1 MGWTHHTVAGL
12 IFLAT
17 LSGAYGGWSNWGQFS
32 DCSRSCGGGVK
43 VRERQCVVDSLDR
56 NVCKGRSKSFK
67 MCNTQVCSGARRDF
81 RASQCEEYNIIPLD
95 DVKYSWLPYYGH
107 GETCALLCLAKGQMF
122 YHKLA
127 DRVVDGTPCHDDPSR
142 RCVHGQ
148 CKSIGCDWKV
158 GSYKQ
163 TDQCGVCGGDGSSC
177 LGGGEVTGT
186 FHQQRLSPGH
196 TTIVQV
202 PKGSTNVYLREQ
214 GGNNNSIVFWDSDGY
229 NFAIDKETR
238 KLLQRINF
246 AGTQFKYTPEDS
258 YNTHGIIQAPGPTSR
273 DFTVYAVNEEA
284 DNPDI
289 LYGYTPPSSDNSG
302 KDVTPIGKQKETHT
316 KNKHMKSIHDNQDIK
331 SFISKPSNIKIS
343 SSSVPG
349 RNYGITN
356 VKIVDRKMPKKDYA
370 NTHENAL
377 TDREKFVYEN
387 GVQILG
393 GDKTI
398 RKNGHGLDTGAQEMR
413 HGTGDPD
420 LTRLELESR
429 ASRSSYHD
437 NSRYMWSHGEWTP
450 CSAQCGSGI
459 QRRVVSCVDREE
471 RQVTNERSCDQAS
484 RPITVQQCDN
494 GDCRTDTTNAF
505 VRWQV
510 GRWGACSTSCDIGDQ
525 VQDVFCEAVLGDN
538 STRRVDNEQ
547 CLFRFQAKPQYRRS
561 CNEDVSC
568 PMWMHSAWGK
578 CSVSCG
584 EGVQTRLVDC
594 RAHRGQRRPYPN
606 TSCETGQRP
615 TDRRRCQLAPCQQRP
630 SRQREHTT
638 PRQTLQL
645 TQVLRR
651 QTNPPRECS
660 LSYYGCCPDRI
671 TPARGGNY
679 EGCPS
684 RADNSDGVQY
694 ARTGGQTILECIPLT
709 ADDRRHNYIID
720 WRREDLESPIIVKY
734 SGNLETPDEKFKSR
748 ARLVKDTSL
757 QLWGIR
763 AGDSGVYTCMVLVV
777 PTEQDQS
784 HTYTRQVT
792 LHVSDN
798 IVITED
804 DATTTSATKD
814 STNYDNNRGVCDLD
828 PDQGYSRSNLAVKWY
843 YHRSNNTCY
852 RFWYEGLG
860 GNDNRFESEAEC
872 RRTCY
877 RDPNQDE
884 DICSLQPMTGRD
896 CRARMSRYY
905 FDKSRGECLQFFYG
919 GCGGNSNNFVSKD
932 DCERECRSGTSALG
946 DQQNDCRLSVYSCC
960 PDGITPARGNNYLGC
975 PVACKN
981 TNFGCC
987 EDGITAAQGPDQEG
1001 CDDIDIASGDVPC
1014 DQTDYGCCLDQM
1026 TPASGPDKAGCEDDG
1041 LTDID
1046 DREEVTTSAQ
1056 CRLPRDTGPCRDD
1069 MKVMWYFD
1077 PVKNECDRFWYGCR
1091 GNANRFKSEKECLTV
1106 CRNQVIAPEPLPV
1119 CQQEKKV
1126 GPCRAALPRYFYNS
1140 ATGYCENFKYG
1151 GCQGNDNNFATEDE
1165 CVRTCNARRER
1176 TLSREEV
1183 CRLPQD
1189 TGRCDINFFGSASTE
1204 YFYNSQTRQ
1213 CEVFEYSGCGGNRN
1227 RFSTQQE
1234 CNSYCRVQT
1243 QATPSPPRRRQPV
1256 CELTTDVGPC
1266 DRMITKYH
1274 FNIASQEC
1282 ETFTYGGCLGNH
1294 NNFASIE
1301 KCISYCGLRAG
1312 RTRADDCRL
1321 PPEEGQCRANL
1332 QRWYYD
1338 SDIRRCR
1345 TFKYGG
1351 CQGNRNNFASEDECL
1366 SSCQTDVVQ
1375 PVTPA
1380 PTVAPPAPPVREED
1394 ACSLP
1399 LATPCDRVHSWDQFY
1414 YYDRST
1420 GQCREVPDGAC
1431 NNNRNNF
1438 YTREQCESF
1447 CDRDKVCQPLTYST
1461 DMRCLAYF
1469 ENWTYNPSTRVCEK
1483 FVYGGCGG
1491 SSNNFDTEEACNRKC
1506 RQEVVTTTTARPD
1519 PSHRFTNGE
1528 ICAMPEEAGN
1538 CLAYIRNWR
1547 YDSLTGQCVQ
1557 FTYGGCGGNENNFK
1571 SREECERF
1579 CSRRV
1584 VCERFDEP
1592 EISCLAYMPRWRYD
1606 PDIRSCEN
1614 FVYGGC
1620 GGNANNFE
1628 AIEACER
1635 KCIPREEEEKEET
1648 DNNRVFSWRDICN
1661 LSPSAGPCDNYQR
1674 RWHYDSITRECKEF
1688 SYGGCLGNHNNF
1700 ESRDQ
1705 CMTYCDSSRWSRPRP
1720 TTEAPEIVTEGSGE
1734 VEETLTGIDVCR
1746 LDLDSGS
1753 CRFMTRQW
1761 HYDRSTGQCN
1771 EFVYGGCDGNENRFP
1786 SRDAC
1791 EQQCNPR
1798 DVCMLPALTGSCRA
1812 SIPRYFF
1819 DYAAQDCKLFTYG
1832 GCVGNA
1838 NNFGTK
1844 DDCMKRCDSLLR
1856 DRPAEECDC
1865 EWYESCADKGK
1876 CVCPEICTL
1885 ELVPVCG
1892 RNRTSDEHKTYGNIC
1907 GLKSE
1912 ACRSDG
1918 EIEYKSDG
1926 DCEDPRVKSG
1936 FCPARTDWG
1945 GLLGACAPSCQT
1957 DKDCQTDQ
1965 KCCHQ
1970 GCGYKCVNPVDEE
1983 PYQMRAPV
1991 LVSVRPEGSKSVYL
2005 TWTDSNLGSEQ
2016 PTQDRRY
2023 YTVRF
2028 YSYELGQYNYQNVTD
2043 MRTRIEGLRPG
2054 TTYQFSVRVNNPPY
2068 LSEWSEDVEAIT
2080 GVDGPGVKS
2089 GFCPARTDWGGLL
2102 GACAPSCQADKD
2114 CPTDQKCC
2122 HHGCG
2127 YKCVNPVDE
2136 EPYQMRAPVRV
2147 SVRPEDSKSVYLTW
2161 TDSNLG
2167 SEQLIR
2173 DRRYY
2178 TVRFYSYKLGQY
2190 NYQNVTDMRTRIE
2203 GLRPGTTYQFS
2214 VRVNNPPYLSEWSED
2229 VEAITGVDVIS
2240 KPGSCPALD
2249 EDNFGICVEEC
2260 QSDSDCGGPRKC
2272 CDNGCGHTCSHPQ
2285 GYDVCSLMK
2294 DPGTCGNWTVRWF
2307 FDLEDGAC
2315 DRFWYGQCGGNENN
2329 FLTQGECEAK
2339 CGSGEV
2345 TTARP
2350 RPTVNPRDCRYSAY
2364 GCCDDNYTAKQNA
2377 QGTNCREYRPPVI
2390 PGPSGETVVP
2400 VTPGENAILRCKYDG
2415 DIAWYRDGKLVTSDE
2430 RRSLSDGELQV
2441 FGANIEDDGMY
2452 ACHVT
2457 SRSGLRIYRYMLQ
2470 VQVPIGILPGPDIIM
2485 VKPNNLAFL
2494 HCEVY
2499 GNPKPTVS
2507 WKKAGETLPTSYRY
2521 ETFSNG
2527 TLLIRNASPEDVD
2540 SYTCMADNGVS
2551 TPVDRT
2557 FKLSLREMLRAR
2569 IENQNGRVIEG
2580 GRIRLSCNG
2589 TGYPRPTI
2597 SWEKSGRVLVT
2608 GGNVFLS
2615 SDGELTI
2622 RDATSSDTGSYSCIV
2637 ANSEEKIEVSASV
2650 QVVPKGMP
2658 DDKCEDKTSLMK
2670 CRLIVSARLCGYTMY
2685 SKICCAS
2692 CMRYYEG

>member
-1 MGWTHHTVAGL
+1 
-12 IFLAT
+12 
-17 LSGAYGGWSNWGQFS
+17 
-32 DCSRSCGGGVK
+32 
-43 VRERQCVVDSLDR
+43 
-56 NVCKGRSKSFK
+56 
-67 MCNTQVCSGARRDF
+67 
-81 RASQCEEYNIIPLD
+81 
-95 DVKYSWLPYYGH
+95 
-107 GETCALLCLAKGQMF
+107 
-122 YHKLA
+122 
-127 DRVVDGTPCHDDPSR
+127 
-142 RCVHGQ
+142 
-148 CKSIGCDWKV
+148 
-158 GSYKQ
+158 
-163 TDQCGVCGGDGSSC
+163 
-177 LGGGEVTGT
+177 
-186 FHQQRLSPGH
+186 
-196 TTIVQV
+196 
-202 PKGSTNVYLREQ
+202 
-214 GGNNNSIVFWDSDGY
+214 
-229 NFAIDKETR
+229 
-238 KLLQRINF
+238 
-246 AGTQFKYTPEDS
+246 
-258 YNTHGIIQAPGPTSR
+258 
-273 DFTVYAVNEEA
+273 
-284 DNPDI
+284 
-289 LYGYTPPSSDNSG
+289 
-302 KDVTPIGKQKETHT
+302 
-316 KNKHMKSIHDNQDIK
+316 
-331 SFISKPSNIKIS
+331 
-343 SSSVPG
+343 
-349 RNYGITN
+349 
-356 VKIVDRKMPKKDYA
+356 
-370 NTHENAL
+370 
-377 TDREKFVYEN
+377 
-387 GVQILG
+387 
-393 GDKTI
+393 
-398 RKNGHGLDTGAQEMR
+398 
-413 HGTGDPD
+413 
-420 LTRLELESR
+420 
-429 ASRSSYHD
+429 
-437 NSRYMWSHGEWTP
+437 
-450 CSAQCGSGI
+450 
-459 QRRVVSCVDREE
+459 
-471 RQVTNERSCDQAS
+471 
-484 RPITVQQCDN
+484 
-494 GDCRTDTTNAF
+494 
-505 VRWQV
+505 
-510 GRWGACSTSCDIGDQ
+510 
-525 VQDVFCEAVLGDN
+525 
-538 STRRVDNEQ
+538 
-547 CLFRFQAKPQYRRS
+547 
-561 CNEDVSC
+561 
-568 PMWMHSAWGK
+568 
-578 CSVSCG
+578 
-584 EGVQTRLVDC
+584 
-594 RAHRGQRRPYPN
+594 
-606 TSCETGQRP
+606 
-615 TDRRRCQLAPCQQRP
+615 
-630 SRQREHTT
+630 
-638 PRQTLQL
+638 
-645 TQVLRR
+645 
-651 QTNPPRECS
+651 
-660 LSYYGCCPDRI
+660 
-671 TPARGGNY
+671 
-679 EGCPS
+679 
-684 RADNSDGVQY
+684 
-694 ARTGGQTILECIPLT
+694 
-709 ADDRRHNYIID
+709 
-720 WRREDLESPIIVKY
+720 
-734 SGNLETPDEKFKSR
+734 
-748 ARLVKDTSL
+748 
-757 QLWGIR
+757 
-763 AGDSGVYTCMVLVV
+763 
-777 PTEQDQS
+777 
-784 HTYTRQVT
+784 
-792 LHVSDN
+792 
-798 IVITED
+798 
-804 DATTTSATKD
+804 
-814 STNYDNNRGVCDLD
+814 
-828 PDQGYSRSNLAVKWY
+828 
-843 YHRSNNTCY
+843 
-852 RFWYEGLG
+852 
-860 GNDNRFESEAEC
+860 
-872 RRTCY
+872 
-877 RDPNQDE
+877 
-884 DICSLQPMTGRD
+884 
-896 CRARMSRYY
+896 
-905 FDKSRGECLQFFYG
+905 
-919 GCGGNSNNFVSKD
+919 
-932 DCERECRSGTSALG
+932 
-946 DQQNDCRLSVYSCC
+946 
-960 PDGITPARGNNYLGC
+960 
-975 PVACKN
+975 
-981 TNFGCC
+981 
-987 EDGITAAQGPDQEG
+987 
-1001 CDDIDIASGDVPC
+1001 
-1014 DQTDYGCCLDQM
+1014 
-1026 TPASGPDKAGCEDDG
+1026 
-1041 LTDID
+1041 
-1046 DREEVTTSAQ
+1046 
-1056 CRLPRDTGPCRDD
+1056 
-1069 MKVMWYFD
+1069 
-1077 PVKNECDRFWYGCR
+1077 
-1091 GNANRFKSEKECLTV
+1091 
-1106 CRNQVIAPEPLPV
+1106 
-1119 CQQEKKV
+1119 
-1126 GPCRAALPRYFYNS
+1126 
-1140 ATGYCENFKYG
+1140 
-1151 GCQGNDNNFATEDE
+1151 
-1165 CVRTCNARRER
+1165 
-1176 TLSREEV
+1176 
-1183 CRLPQD
+1183 
-1189 TGRCDINFFGSASTE
+1189 
-1204 YFYNSQTRQ
+1204 
-1213 CEVFEYSGCGGNRN
+1213 
-1227 RFSTQQE
+1227 
-1234 CNSYCRVQT
+1234 
-1243 QATPSPPRRRQPV
+1243 
-1256 CELTTDVGPC
+1256 
-1266 DRMITKYH
+1266 
-1274 FNIASQEC
+1274 
-1282 ETFTYGGCLGNH
+1282 
-1294 NNFASIE
+1294 
-1301 KCISYCGLRAG
+1301 
-1312 RTRADDCRL
+1312 
-1321 PPEEGQCRANL
+1321 
-1332 QRWYYD
+1332 
-1338 SDIRRCR
+1338 
-1345 TFKYGG
+1345 
-1351 CQGNRNNFASEDECL
+1351 
-1366 SSCQTDVVQ
+1366 
-1375 PVTPA
+1375 
-1380 PTVAPPAPPVREED
+1380 
-1394 ACSLP
+1394 
-1399 LATPCDRVHSWDQFY
+1399 
-1414 YYDRST
+1414 
-1420 GQCREVPDGAC
+1420 
-1431 NNNRNNF
+1431 
-1438 YTREQCESF
+1438 
-1447 CDRDKVCQPLTYST
+1447 
-1461 DMRCLAYF
+1461 
-1469 ENWTYNPSTRVCEK
+1469 
-1483 FVYGGCGG
+1483 
-1491 SSNNFDTEEACNRKC
+1491 
-1506 RQEVVTTTTARPD
+1506 
-1519 PSHRFTNGE
+1519 
-1528 ICAMPEEAGN
+1528 
-1538 CLAYIRNWR
+1538 
-1547 YDSLTGQCVQ
+1547 
-1557 FTYGGCGGNENNFK
+1557 
-1571 SREECERF
+1571 
-1579 CSRRV
+1579 
-1584 VCERFDEP
+1584 
-1592 EISCLAYMPRWRYD
+1592 MPRWRYD

-1798 DVCMLPALTGSCRA
+1798 DREGHV
-1812 SIPRYFF
+1812 
-1819 DYAAQDCKLFTYG
+1819 LFQMSSAVREGHVIFQMYSADREG
-1832 GCVGNA
+1832 HVLYQMSSA
-1838 NNFGTK
+1838 DREVHVLFQMSSADR
-1844 DDCMKRCDSLLR
+1844 DDHVLFQMSSADWEDHVLFQMSSADREDHVLFQMSSADWEDHVLFQMSSADREDHVLFQMSSADREDHVLFQMSSADREVHVLFQMSSADR
-1856 DRPAEECDC
+1856 DDHVLFQMSSADWEDHVLFQMSSTDWEDHVLFQMSSADWEDHVLFQMSSADWEDHVLFQMSSADWEDHVLFQMSSADWEDHVLFQMSSAVWECHVLFQMSSADWEVHVLCWVSSADREVHVPFLEECDC

-1991 LVSVRPEGSKSVYL
+1991 RVSVRPEDSKSVYL

-2178 TVRFYSYKLGQY
+2178 TVRFYSYELGQY

-2557 FKLSLREMLRAR
+2557 FKLSLRVT
-2569 IENQNGRVIEG
+2569 IVVI
-2580 GRIRLSCNG
+2580 
-2589 TGYPRPTI
+2589 
-2597 SWEKSGRVLVT
+2597 
-2608 GGNVFLS
+2608 
-2615 SDGELTI
+2615 
-2622 RDATSSDTGSYSCIV
+2622 
-2637 ANSEEKIEVSASV
+2637 
-2650 QVVPKGMP
+2650 
-2658 DDKCEDKTSLMK
+2658 KTNH
-2670 CRLIVSARLCGYTMY
+2670 
-2685 SKICCAS
+2685 
-2692 CMRYYEG
+2692 